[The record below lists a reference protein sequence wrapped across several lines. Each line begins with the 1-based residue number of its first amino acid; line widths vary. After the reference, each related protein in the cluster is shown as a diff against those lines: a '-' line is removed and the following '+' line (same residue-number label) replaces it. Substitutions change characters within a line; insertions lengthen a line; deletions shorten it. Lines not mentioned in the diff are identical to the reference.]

1 MLFDKKISR
10 FSEMLCDLGCQSE
23 RRPDEPFWFRGCT
36 NKEYKLV
43 PSIGRP
49 PYTVER
55 EKALL
60 DAFKQNAIQFLKQR
74 PDSEWEWL
82 FWARHHDLPTRLL
95 VWTESPLVG
104 LYFATHSL
112 DDVEKNDE
120 KDGVLWFLLP
130 TVLNSCAHIRPDH
143 ELPIFDKD
151 DEDLGN
157 YLPSRLKGDV
167 SMKPVA
173 GIAVRY
179 SERMQAQHSVF
190 TVTHREQTPIEEVA
204 DSDGKIGH
212 IGRYVVPSKA
222 KKRIREELATLRI
235 TRLSIFPELDNVAK
249 LARGAVRQTGA
260 GAVR

>member
-1 MLFDKKISR
+1 MLFDEEISR
-10 FSEMLCDLGCQSE
+10 FSDMLCDLGRQSE
-23 RRPDEPFWFRGCT
+23 LRPNEPFWFRGCT
-36 NKEYKLV
+36 DKDYKLV

-60 DAFKQNAIQFLKQR
+60 DAFKQNAIQFLRQR
-74 PDSEWEWL
+74 PASEWEWL

-95 VWTESPLVG
+95 DWTESPLVG

-112 DDVEKNDE
+112 DDVAKNDD

-130 TVLNSCAHIRPDH
+130 TVLNSCAHIIRPER
-143 ELPIFDKD
+143 ELPIFEEG

-157 YLPSRLKGDV
+157 YLPASVAASLKGDV

-173 GIAVRY
+173 GIAVRN

-190 TVTHREQTPIEEVA
+190 TVTHREQTPIEDVA
-204 DSDGKIGH
+204 DSDGKRRH
-212 IGRYVVPSKA
+212 IGRYVVPSNA
-222 KKRIREELATLRI
+222 KERIREELTALRI

-249 LARGAVRQTGA
+249 LAREPYDE
-260 GAVR
+260 

>member
-10 FSEMLCDLGCQSE
+10 FSDMLRDLGLQSE
-23 RRPDEPFWFRGCT
+23 RRSNAPFWFRGCT
-36 NKEYKLV
+36 NKDYQLV

-55 EKALL
+55 ERALL

-74 PDSEWEWL
+74 PASEWEWL

-95 VWTESPLVG
+95 DWTESPLVG

-112 DDVEKNDE
+112 DEIDKNDD

-130 TVLNSCAHIRPDH
+130 TVLNSYANITRSDR
-143 ELPIFDKD
+143 ELPIFEEG

-157 YLPSRLKGDV
+157 YLPANLKGDAR
-167 SMKPVA
+167 MKPVA

-190 TVTHREQTPIEEVA
+190 TVTHRDQTPIEDVV
-204 DSDGKIGH
+204 DSGGRKRH
-212 IGRYVVPSKA
+212 IGRYVVPSGA
-222 KKRIREELATLRI
+222 KEQIRAELTTLRV

-249 LARGAVRQTGA
+249 LAREPYDE
-260 GAVR
+260 